1 MHSALVHRAKG
12 LWPEAQAEGSVTL
25 DFEARVS
32 QRVRLTTD
40 HGEAILLDLPH
51 AVVMA
56 GGDGLRLGDGRWIAV
71 HAAPEPVVEA
81 HHHDPQQ
88 FARLAWQLGNRRVP
102 AEIRASAVRIRP
114 DDAIE
119 EMLIR
124 AGAQLTKFE
133 APFQPEAGV
142 YGSHGHA
149 AHQHPV
155 DHEHR
160 HDRDA
165 ES

>member
-12 LWPEAQAEGSVTL
+12 LWPESHAEGSVTL
-25 DFEARVS
+25 DFDARHS
-32 QRVRLTTD
+32 RCVRLTTD

-71 HAAPEPVVEA
+71 HAAPEPVVEV

-88 FARLAWQLGNRRVP
+88 SMRLAWHLGNRRVP
-102 AEIRASAVRIRP
+102 AEIRATAIRIRP
-114 DDAIE
+114 DRAIE

-133 APFQPEAGV
+133 APFHPESGT
-142 YGSHGHA
+142 YGNHGHD
-149 AHQHPV
+149 AHEHAE
-155 DHEHR
+155 DREHR
-160 HDRDA
+160 HDNDA
-165 ES
+165 GS